1 MSGLA
6 SGEVWYVQPR
16 TCSQFA
22 ATNKAKSQSPL
33 PRPREGPERMDRWS
47 SVLVMMMNK
56 RPPHESRPGPGR
68 SCTQLHCQ
76 LQVLLLGPYW
86 WNIDLPVEGAE
97 L

>member
-6 SGEVWYVQPR
+6 SGEVWYVRAR
-16 TCSQFA
+16 TC
-22 ATNKAKSQSPL
+22 SQSPL

-47 SVLVMMMNK
+47 SVLVMMNK